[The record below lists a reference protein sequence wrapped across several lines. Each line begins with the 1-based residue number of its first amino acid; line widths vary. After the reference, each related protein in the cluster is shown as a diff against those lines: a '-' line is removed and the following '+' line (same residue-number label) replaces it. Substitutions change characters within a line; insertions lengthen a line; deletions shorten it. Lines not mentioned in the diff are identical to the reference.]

1 MSGRQRRHYR
11 VTGEDLNGILVSV
24 VFGKQHHDV
33 HLLDISAAGAAI
45 AFIGWKPIQFKEIAS
60 KNRTKTS
67 IQIKAKSLEEPLHS
81 ACQVVHLRE
90 VNAGLV
96 CGLAFRQPVDEIV
109 NLDQALLK
117 VFNRRGAV
125 RVEADPSVPISVGIL
140 NDKGEQLGHG
150 QMRDL
155 SLTGIGLSVPYDLLR
170 SLSSGAP
177 VRVEFMLDGHDLS
190 LPSAIRFARKVT
202 ATQTGDVV
210 PVNTAILGIEFDID
224 IRNEGTINRRLANWV
239 MRRQREIQR
248 IKQSAKEQLFEA

>member
-1 MSGRQRRHYR
+1 MSGRERRHYR
-11 VTGEDLNGILVSV
+11 VTGADLNGILVSMI
-24 VFGKQHHDV
+24 FGKQHHDV

-45 AFIGWKPIQFKEIAS
+45 AFVGWKPIQFKEIAS

-67 IQIKAKSLEEPLHS
+67 IQIKAKSLEEPLHI

-125 RVEADPSVPISVGIL
+125 RVEADPSVPISVALL
-140 NDKGEQLGHG
+140 NEKGARLGQG

-155 SLTGIGLSVPYDLLR
+155 SLTGIGLSVPYDVLR
-170 SLSSGAP
+170 PLRNGAP
-177 VRVEFMLDGHDLS
+177 VRVEFTLDGEDLS
-190 LPSAIRFARKVT
+190 LPSEIRFARKVT